1 MIKAIIDIFFPAI
14 RLAKGLNVAAAVSAA
29 GAVAGAAGSV
39 ISSQNQADAA
49 ASAAANAN
57 APWSA
62 AQPYISG
69 EFKNAQD
76 ALHAAQGMGTYS
88 GERVAGLNPYQTQGA
103 NQTAA
108 WANGNGQNT
117 ANQFFNTGMGM
128 TGAGSAYG
136 TNAQNLLTSAQGANP
151 MQSFIDAGSQ
161 LANSSTTQGM
171 IDAANLS
178 VSRDLNESAL
188 PTLAVNAAGAG
199 NTDSTRTGVAQA
211 ILQSHAQQNML
222 ANAQQIQGQMFNTGM
237 SAAQNQFN
245 ANQQHALDANQQ
257 LGSAFQMGSSAL
269 LNGQQANGNNFD
281 QLNAA
286 GGLFQ
291 NQQQSQDQAA
301 YQKFQEDQTTPLNLI
316 GQYMNVINGKW
327 GGPAVSSVGP
337 SVAGG
342 AIQGALGGGMMG
354 AGLAGKLGGY
364 GSSSYSPSAVSSGVG
379 YSTPDLSPYY
389 SGGGN
394 VYGFTG
400 GF

>member
-1 MIKAIIDIFFPAI
+1 M
-14 RLAKGLNVAAAVSAA
+14 
-29 GAVAGAAGSV
+29 GSS
-39 ISSQNQADAA
+39 ISSSNQADAA
-49 ASAAANAN
+49 KSAAEAANS
-57 APWSA
+57 PWSA

-136 TNAQNLLTSAQGANP
+136 ANAQGLLNTAQGANP
-151 MQSFIDAGSQ
+151 MQGFIDAGSQ

-178 VSRDLNESAL
+178 VSRDLNESQL

-211 ILQSHAQQNML
+211 IMQSHAQQNML

-237 SAAQNQFN
+237 AAAQNQYN

-257 LGSAFQMGSSAL
+257 VGSAFQMGNQAL

-286 GGLFQ
+286 GGMFQ
-291 NQQQSQDQAA
+291 NQQQNQDQAA

-337 SVAGG
+337 SVIGG
-342 AIQGALGGGMMG
+342 ALQGAIGGGMMG
-354 AGLAGKLGGY
+354 AGAFGKLGGY
-364 GSSSYSPSAVSSGVG
+364 SDSGGSPTFGAITASPS
-379 YSTPDLSPYY
+379 YQTPDLSSYY

-394 VYGFTG
+394 SYGFTTG
-400 GF
+400 